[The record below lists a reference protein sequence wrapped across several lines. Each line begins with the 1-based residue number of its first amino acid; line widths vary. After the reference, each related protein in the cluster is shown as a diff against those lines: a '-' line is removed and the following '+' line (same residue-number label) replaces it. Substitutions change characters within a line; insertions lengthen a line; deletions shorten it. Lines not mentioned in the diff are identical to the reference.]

1 MLILLFML
9 ILSVYLVSWKRSNFL
24 RQHWVLEVVMM

>member
-9 ILSVYLVSWKRSNFL
+9 ILSVSTWLAKNKASVSAL
-24 RQHWVLEVVMM
+24 GVGMT